1 MSTGTGSTG
10 WLYSGRQVTA
20 SQLGEIQQIMG
31 SSCDEAINSQLA
43 YEISDET
50 VFAVDDNRMYFFVR
64 EGFSNTRL
72 SEGFVEKIKVTS
84 EMLNGE
90 VIVDGWLKFDL
101 SIGDSFEME
110 IAADYALTGIK
121 IKQL

>member
-1 MSTGTGSTG
+1 MGST
-10 WLYSGRQVTA
+10 Y
-20 SQLGEIQQIMG
+20 
-31 SSCDEAINSQLA
+31 DEDINSKLA
-43 YEISDET
+43 EEISAETIFAADE
-50 VFAVDDNRMYFFVR
+50 DKLYFFVR

-72 SEGFVEKIKVTS
+72 SEGFVEKVKVTS

-110 IAADYALTGIK
+110 TGADYALTGIK
-121 IKQL
+121 IKQ